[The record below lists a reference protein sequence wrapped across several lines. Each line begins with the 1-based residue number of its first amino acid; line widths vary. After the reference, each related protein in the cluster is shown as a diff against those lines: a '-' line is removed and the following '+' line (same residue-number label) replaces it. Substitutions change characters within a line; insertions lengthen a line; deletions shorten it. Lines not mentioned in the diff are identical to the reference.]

1 MFYFEEPRFI
11 KFLLSSDMPPFSLHI
26 CRFAIKSQTTMWIA
40 SVYSSCCAA
49 ADLTSSLDMNSTTK
63 SAEVKKENTHGIE
76 NLFKDS
82 ASSLQ
87 PLTPNKTQIDVT
99 SPLENSTKENAEVKN
114 ETTHGVEDPT
124 CFLNPSTKRNPE
136 TVVKDDIMSL
146 FETVNPVFILC
157 FCSLL

>member
-1 MFYFEEPRFI
+1 M
-11 KFLLSSDMPPFSLHI
+11 D
-26 CRFAIKSQTTMWIA
+26 

-63 SAEVKKENTHGIE
+63 SAEVKKENTHGID

-82 ASSLQ
+82 TSSSQ
-87 PLTPNKTQIDVT
+87 PLTPNKTQIDVI

-114 ETTHGVEDPT
+114 ETTHGVESLVEDPT
-124 CFLNPSTKRNPE
+124 CFLNPSIKRNPE

-157 FCSLL
+157 FCLLLLFNFLNDCLVYPRA

>member
-1 MFYFEEPRFI
+1 M
-11 KFLLSSDMPPFSLHI
+11 
-26 CRFAIKSQTTMWIA
+26 
-40 SVYSSCCAA
+40 YSSCCAA
-49 ADLTSSLDMNSTTK
+49 ADLTSSLEMNSTTK

-82 ASSLQ
+82 TSSVQ
-87 PLTPNKTQIDVT
+87 PLTQNKIQIDVT

-114 ETTHGVEDPT
+114 ETTRGVESLVEDPT
-124 CFLNPSTKRNPE
+124 CFLNPSTKWNPE

-157 FCSLL
+157 FCLLLQILIIGAF